1 MKGVVTRLKCK
12 EEGQFVSAADLCL
25 YLVKTMYKDSNY
37 LQKRNRV
44 GKQIGPGYDVTNSHR

>member
-1 MKGVVTRLKCK
+1 
-12 EEGQFVSAADLCL
+12 
-25 YLVKTMYKDSNY
+25 MYKDSNY